1 MEGSHPSSIIT
12 RIVNRRQSPCKRF
25 GGMSANW
32 DHEAD
37 SVNRRKI
44 DMHDFSYLTGI
55 SLHKPLPRTACRR
68 KFVLVPAAIVICL
81 IIFGPQGSI
90 AEPACPRLSPS
101 EIPPLSAH
109 PVSQRPPAP
118 PARHPPVRWVRES
131 EEMAAPL
138 RIICYHPDGVVADR
152 AMARAIAR
160 IHQLNAVFND
170 YDPTSEVRRLCET
183 AGTGK
188 KVRVSDD
195 LWRLLAFS
203 LKISEQTSGAFD
215 VTIGPIVRLWR
226 RARMSREMPPAYRFD
241 EARQAVGY
249 QFVRLYP
256 EERAVELLR
265 PGMRLDFGAVA
276 KGYAIDAALQV
287 MRDEGVPS
295 ALIDLGGDLGLG
307 DPPPDRHHWTVAV
320 AAVKP
325 GEPPSYFVRRARC
338 GVATSGDRYRFVV
351 IGGKRYSHIV
361 DPRSGVGLTDQSE
374 VTVIAPNATLADA
387 LATAVSVLGPEK
399 GLAWVETFPDTA
411 ALYLRLVGD
420 HTEVHT
426 SKRWKEL
433 SGETADAQL

>member
-1 MEGSHPSSIIT
+1 MRG
-12 RIVNRRQSPCKRF
+12 
-25 GGMSANW
+25 
-32 DHEAD
+32 
-37 SVNRRKI
+37 
-44 DMHDFSYLTGI
+44 FSFLTGTTLKKRCQHAVFD
-55 SLHKPLPRTACRR
+55 SRLL
-68 KFVLVPAAIVICL
+68 PAAFVIVPIMCCL
-81 IIFGPQGSI
+81 PGPIAG
-90 AEPACPRLSPS
+90 AEPSRPSPS
-101 EIPPLSAH
+101 ETSTAPEHPASQQLTLTPSA
-109 PVSQRPPAP
+109 SR
-118 PARHPPVRWVRES
+118 PPVRWLREA

-160 IHQLNAVFND
+160 IHQLNAIFSD

-188 KVRVSDD
+188 KVQVSDD
-195 LWRLLAFS
+195 LWQLLTFS
-203 LKISEQTSGAFD
+203 LKISEQTAGAFD

-256 EERAVELLR
+256 EDRAVELLR

-276 KGYAIDAALQV
+276 KGYAIDAALKV
-287 MRDEGVPS
+287 MQQEGVPS

-307 DPPPDRHHWTVAV
+307 ESPPDRGHWSVAV
-320 AAVKP
+320 AAMKP

-338 GVATSGDRYRFVV
+338 GIATSGDRYRFVV

-361 DPRSGVGLTDQSE
+361 DPRTGVGLTDQSE

-399 GLAWVETFPDTA
+399 GLAWVDTFPDTA

-426 SKRWKEL
+426 SKQWKEL
-433 SGETADAQL
+433 SGETPDAQP